1 MQGGSEA
8 RGERS
13 YCAPELPYMSV
24 CSLNPRLRR
33 ASACAPLFGKRQAG
47 QRAAQLAVLQLDGC
61 LNLAKG
67 QLLRLV
73 EQQQDDGLRRAG
85 GITAAGL
92 LAGGL
97 CLECRRYKLPSS
109 HATAH
114 LVQRRLQLLGPAGE
128 VRAHETVG
136 RGGMPCQ
143 LAPTVFGQVV
153 LTKLLTEGSDG

>member
-1 MQGGSEA
+1 MKRKLSRGVISGPGGSLSSTLRGPGTVQGGSEA

-24 CSLNPRLRR
+24 SSLNPRLRR

-97 CLECRRYKLPSS
+97 RLECR
-109 HATAH
+109 
-114 LVQRRLQLLGPAGE
+114 
-128 VRAHETVG
+128 
-136 RGGMPCQ
+136 
-143 LAPTVFGQVV
+143 
-153 LTKLLTEGSDG
+153 